1 MNPIFTKTIRVNKK
15 GIMVL
20 PAKIRELLG
29 LKADS
34 NEINVSLMSDG
45 EVKLRAVTRVFKSFS
60 LQNDENL
67 RNEVFEAYDEVKR
80 GETISGDQIDELLK
94 D

>member
-1 MNPIFTKTIRVNKK
+1 MNAIFTKTIRVNKK

-34 NEINVSLMSDG
+34 NEINVSLMPDG

-60 LQNDENL
+60 LQNNEDL
-67 RNEVFEAYDEVKR
+67 RNEVFEAYDEVNR

>member
-1 MNPIFTKTIRVNKK
+1 MNAIFTKTIRVNKK

-60 LQNDENL
+60 LQNNEDL
-67 RNEVFEAYDEVKR
+67 KNEVFEAYDEVKR

>member
-1 MNPIFTKTIRVNKK
+1 MNAIFTKTIRVNKK

-34 NEINVSLMSDG
+34 NEINVSLMPDG

-60 LQNDENL
+60 LQNNEDL
-67 RNEVFEAYDEVKR
+67 KNEVFEAYDEVKR

>member
-1 MNPIFTKTIRVNKK
+1 MDAIFTKTIRVNKK

-34 NEINVSLMSDG
+34 NEINVSLMPDG

-60 LQNDENL
+60 LQNNEDL
-67 RNEVFEAYDEVKR
+67 RNEVYEAYDEVKR

>member
-1 MNPIFTKTIRVNKK
+1 
-15 GIMVL
+15 
-20 PAKIRELLG
+20 
-29 LKADS
+29 
-34 NEINVSLMSDG
+34 MSDG

>member
-1 MNPIFTKTIRVNKK
+1 
-15 GIMVL
+15 MVL

-34 NEINVSLMSDG
+34 NEINVSLMPDG

-60 LQNDENL
+60 LQNNEDL

-80 GETISGDQIDELLK
+80 GETISVDQIDELLK

>member
-1 MNPIFTKTIRVNKK
+1 MNAIFTKTIRVNKK

-60 LQNDENL
+60 LQNNEDL

>member
-1 MNPIFTKTIRVNKK
+1 MNAIFTKTIRVNKK

-34 NEINVSLMSDG
+34 NEINVSLMPDG

-60 LQNDENL
+60 LQNNEDL

>member
-1 MNPIFTKTIRVNKK
+1 MDAIFTKTIRVNKK

-34 NEINVSLMSDG
+34 NEINVSLMPDG

-60 LQNDENL
+60 LQNNEDL